1 MMRTRRK
8 QSKQTLLATEEAT
21 AGVFTIEELKSRL
34 EVAVR
39 EALSVVE
46 QSEQPLRPL
55 PSHKTGTE
63 EMPYLV
69 SDLDH

>member
-1 MMRTRRK
+1 MRTRRK

-21 AGVFTIEELKSRL
+21 AGVFTIQELKSRL

-39 EALSVVE
+39 EALSVVK
-46 QSEQPLRPL
+46 QSSPETRRPSCEKK
-55 PSHKTGTE
+55 PGAE